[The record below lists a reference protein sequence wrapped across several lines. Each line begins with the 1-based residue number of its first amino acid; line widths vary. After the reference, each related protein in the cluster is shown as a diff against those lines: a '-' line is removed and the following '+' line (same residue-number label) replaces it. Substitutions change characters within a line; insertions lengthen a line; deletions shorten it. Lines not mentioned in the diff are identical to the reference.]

1 MFKDLQRRSIKPAG
15 QNTKV
20 DSLQV
25 SDLTHEK
32 VNIWILPKR
41 TLIKCGI
48 FLGQQT
54 VQVTPLLASFVIIKR
69 TLLFFLNSCN
79 TLALYAC
86 GPRWV
91 LLTPQAPSAVSPALH
106 CYLNDGH
113 PAGCCSGSHMHPT
126 SRCQDLRLSYLHA
139 HVCSMQVHA

>member
-41 TLIKCGI
+41 TLINCGI

-69 TLLFFLNSCN
+69 TLLFSA
-79 TLALYAC
+79 TLWPC
-86 GPRWV
+86 TPVPRWV
-91 LLTPQAPSAVSPALH
+91 HSTPQVPPAVSPALH
-106 CYLNDGH
+106 CSYLNDGH
-113 PAGCCSGSHMHPT
+113 PAGCCVGSHMHPT

-139 HVCSMQVHA
+139 HVCSPQ